1 MEDNLIINSKLLNQI
16 QIIKSIYNNIE
27 IYFNFIYELK
37 YLNIKRINK
46 KFFLFSQKRLIFSYY
61 LF

>member
-27 IYFNFIYELK
+27 IYFKLNYELK
-37 YLNIKRINK
+37 YLNIKSIK
-46 KFFLFSQKRLIFSYY
+46 K
-61 LF
+61 

>member
-1 MEDNLIINSKLLNQI
+1 MEDNLIIKLLNQI

-27 IYFNFIYELK
+27 IYFNLIDELK

-46 KFFLFSQKRLIFSYY
+46 KFFLIQSKTFIFSYY

>member
-27 IYFNFIYELK
+27 IYFKLNYELK
-37 YLNIKRINK
+37 YLNIKNINK
-46 KFFLFSQKRLIFSYY
+46 
-61 LF
+61 